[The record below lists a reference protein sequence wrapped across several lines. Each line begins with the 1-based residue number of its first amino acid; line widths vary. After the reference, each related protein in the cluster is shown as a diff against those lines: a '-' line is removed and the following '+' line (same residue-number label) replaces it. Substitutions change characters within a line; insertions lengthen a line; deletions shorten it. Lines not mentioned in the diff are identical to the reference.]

1 MAMEISHAPEAWRNV
16 RRRLSLKKWIVPMR
30 HALQNDDHAKWRCDP
45 TDTRSEQEVLSA
57 SYSGLSHQALV
68 DEIMRRI
75 EDHRTCSNNGRKFHL
90 DRTGWETCPCSDLS
104 PLEERHLPD
113 WSE

>member
-1 MAMEISHAPEAWRNV
+1 
-16 RRRLSLKKWIVPMR
+16 MR

-68 DEIMRRI
+68 EEIMRRI
-75 EDHRTCSNNGRKFHL
+75 EDHRTCSNNGRKFFL
-90 DRTGWETCPCSDLS
+90 DRTGWDSCPCADLS
-104 PLEERHLPD
+104 TLEERNLPD
-113 WSE
+113 WAE